1 LNPSAA
7 TLRVVAGDLVEVV
20 VQGEQDTSTFLF
32 STGSVRRVRLFFDV
46 VNASGQGKTLAD

>member
-1 LNPSAA
+1 
-7 TLRVVAGDLVEVV
+7 VVAGDLVEVV